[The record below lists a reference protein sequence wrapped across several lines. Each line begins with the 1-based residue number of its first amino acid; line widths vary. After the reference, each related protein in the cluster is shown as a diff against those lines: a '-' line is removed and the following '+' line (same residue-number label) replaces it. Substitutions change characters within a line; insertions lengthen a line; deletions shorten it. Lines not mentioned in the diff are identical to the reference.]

1 MKQVKILAD
10 IIVKGGSVCLT
21 GEMPECD
28 RLEIMNVFNAMGLE
42 IQMSPNKHSAFV
54 LIAEGAK
61 QSKIDRANAL
71 GIPIFS
77 TEDFWEAISLVYP
90 FTK

>member
-1 MKQVKILAD
+1 MKQAEILAD
-10 IIVKGGSVCLT
+10 LIRKGGKVCLT

-42 IQMSPNKHSAFV
+42 IQTS
-54 LIAEGAK
+54 I
-61 QSKIDRANAL
+61 QSKIDRAKTL

-77 TEDFWEAISLVYP
+77 ADDFWNAISLVYP
-90 FTK
+90 STK